1 MRWEDNNLSR
11 RDFVKLLAAA
21 PASLAIDVEKNGRRH
36 AKLMDTFKCIGCR
49 RCMSA
54 CKRWNKLPP
63 YEVPESLVREL
74 DGTTYTVV
82 NFIRSDRN
90 ADIGKYIHWAC
101 QHCQKACVCR
111 GMPCYRHNKNPV
123 TGAVVVD
130 ETKCIGCRYCYQACP
145 FKVPRF
151 DFHKKGYPQVSS
163 LL

>member
-101 QHCQKACVCR
+101 QHCQKPACAGVC
-111 GMPCYRHNKNPV
+111 PV
-123 TGAVVVD
+123 TAI
-130 ETKCIGCRYCYQACP
+130 TKI
-145 FKVPRF
+145 
-151 DFHKKGYPQVSS
+151 
-163 LL
+163 L